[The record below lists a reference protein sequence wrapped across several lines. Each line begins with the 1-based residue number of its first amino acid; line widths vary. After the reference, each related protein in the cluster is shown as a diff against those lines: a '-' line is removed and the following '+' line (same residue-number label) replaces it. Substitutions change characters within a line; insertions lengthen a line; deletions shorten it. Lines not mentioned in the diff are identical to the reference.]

1 MNQLN
6 SHQAPQQLGEQD
18 SLSLVITVFNERDHL
33 PALLSA
39 LDAQTLVPREII
51 IVDAYSSDG
60 TWQILEEWQQRW
72 QARTLLAADNLTP
85 NSVIKIIQQAGGISS
100 GRNTGI
106 GLATGSLIATTDA
119 GCVPEPDWLVHLYQK
134 ALDTE
139 ADMVAGHAVGLA
151 SNAFEAAQVPFVLV
165 PDHKIKRGNYL
176 PATRS
181 MLMKKTV
188 WQELGGFDERLAVS
202 EDYAF
207 SIAARRVGY
216 KIVFCQ
222 QARVGW
228 QPRPNL
234 WQFASMV
241 AGQATYDI
249 VGGIKRTQ
257 VDWLFWR
264 WSVAALVL
272 LITSLTQ
279 PVWLGYLVL
288 LMTIGFVTMVVW
300 RRGRGLSPASILWLP
315 VLHLTSDLAVM
326 AGTLRAYLGF
336 TAKIKIAK
344 NSA

>member
-165 PDHKIKRGNYL
+165 PDHKIKR
-176 PATRS
+176 
-181 MLMKKTV
+181 
-188 WQELGGFDERLAVS
+188 E
-202 EDYAF
+202 
-207 SIAARRVGY
+207 
-216 KIVFCQ
+216 
-222 QARVGW
+222 
-228 QPRPNL
+228 
-234 WQFASMV
+234 
-241 AGQATYDI
+241 
-249 VGGIKRTQ
+249 
-257 VDWLFWR
+257 
-264 WSVAALVL
+264 
-272 LITSLTQ
+272 
-279 PVWLGYLVL
+279 
-288 LMTIGFVTMVVW
+288 IG
-300 RRGRGLSPASILWLP
+300 
-315 VLHLTSDLAVM
+315 
-326 AGTLRAYLGF
+326 RAHV
-336 TAKIKIAK
+336 
-344 NSA
+344 